1 MLQPR
6 SVWHLPPFYDLENL
20 CGIHLELTMDFSSLA
35 NTSNFTSII
44 QGVSH
49 HSLLYVLFLPSQ
61 NYTLPKSLSL
71 ASTNFSSPSVLRSS
85 KSVVWHLKT
94 CREPSR
100 DDANWQ
106 WIHIIRSSIWNVNWK
121 QGLTNSEINKRARR
135 IDMCSSYRPPHLL
148 PDKSCQKSLL
158 LPFPPSLSGYL
169 G

>member
-49 HSLLYVLFLPSQ
+49 HSLLHVLLFGLVILVPWASYIVYIVYYVVCSHMHRLR
-61 NYTLPKSLSL
+61 
-71 ASTNFSSPSVLRSS
+71 VLG
-85 KSVVWHLKT
+85 HLKT

-106 WIHIIRSSIWNVNWK
+106 WIHIIRSSI
-121 QGLTNSEINKRARR
+121 
-135 IDMCSSYRPPHLL
+135 
-148 PDKSCQKSLL
+148 
-158 LPFPPSLSGYL
+158 
-169 G
+169 